1 MAILT
6 LLFGLLS
13 GCLLAVLVGIIGSRR
28 RIGFGLAFLLS
39 LIFTPLVGL
48 IITLLTDPLSGG
60 DQRWGL
66 YRHVHSRSGA
76 VVSRSLPVP
85 AAGGCGGRRRG
96 VIGDCW
102 ENIGPG
108 AYALRPFL

>member
-48 IITLLTDPLSGG
+48 IITLLTDPLPGG
-60 DQRWGL
+60 DQRWGCIGTFIAVCL
-66 YRHVHSRSGA
+66 GVFLFLLLAGAA
-76 VVSRSLPVP
+76 VVAV
-85 AAGGCGGRRRG
+85 
-96 VIGDCW
+96 V
-102 ENIGPG
+102 
-108 AYALRPFL
+108 

>member
-13 GCLLAVLVGIIGSRR
+13 GCLLAVLVGIIGSR
-28 RIGFGLAFLLS
+28 FGLAFLLS

-60 DQRWGL
+60 DQRWGCIGTFIAVL
-66 YRHVHSRSGA
+66 GLLCLGVFLFLLLAGAA
-76 VVSRSLPVP
+76 VVAV
-85 AAGGCGGRRRG
+85 
-96 VIGDCW
+96 V
-102 ENIGPG
+102 
-108 AYALRPFL
+108 

>member
-48 IITLLTDPLSGG
+48 IITLLTDPLPGG
-60 DQRWGL
+60 DQRWGCIGTL
-66 YRHVHSRSGA
+66 LAILGLAFLAAFLLLLLTGGA
-76 VVSRSLPVP
+76 LVL
-85 AAGGCGGRRRG
+85 
-96 VIGDCW
+96 
-102 ENIGPG
+102 
-108 AYALRPFL
+108 AL